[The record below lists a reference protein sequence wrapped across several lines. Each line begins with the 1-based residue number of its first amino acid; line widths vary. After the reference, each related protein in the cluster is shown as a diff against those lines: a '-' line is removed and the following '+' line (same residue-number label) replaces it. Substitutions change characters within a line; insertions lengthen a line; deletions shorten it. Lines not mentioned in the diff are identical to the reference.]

1 MFKIKYLKSYF
12 FIFLI
17 IFCLTYREFL
27 ETLKFFLFHKYN
39 FSMLPLDPYYNQV
52 LYYSSFINESIGWP
66 WNMRYIP
73 NYFNYLIFEILPCLK
88 VKEIPEFL
96 SINEYCAMWS
106 ISIANYLSTIFSAL
120 FMFFYSN
127 NFLKLKIEESV
138 LIVFVTIFYFSFLDR
153 FGIDRFSLFYLL
165 SIFYFGLNFKHMHLI
180 ISLTIIL
187 SIFVNEK
194 ITIFLFLYYVSQE
207 LASNKGLISLNLIKK
222 ILVSYKIIISGLM
235 ILYYIVTSLFL
246 NSEIVF
252 ATDVGIR
259 STNFNYLSFHSLSNT
274 LIPLILISMSYFYL
288 SKDKELLDKIR
299 VNKYNFYFILP
310 VFIIIGMLIGGP
322 GNTGRYLI
330 YFSPIGIL
338 LINKCLIT
346 LIYKLYN
353 KY

>member
-1 MFKIKYLKSYF
+1 MLKNKNLKFYLF
-12 FIFLI
+12 AILI

-39 FSMLPLDPYYNQV
+39 FSMLPLDPYYNQI
-52 LYYSSFINESIGWP
+52 LYYSNLINDNIGWP

-88 VKEIPEFL
+88 VREIPEFL
-96 SINEYCAMWS
+96 SNNEYCAMWS

-127 NFLKLKIEESV
+127 NFLKLKIEESI

-165 SIFYFGLNFKHMHLI
+165 LIFYFSLDFKHKYIL

-207 LASNKGLISLNLIKK
+207 LYLNKGIINFNLIKK
-222 ILVSYKIIISGLM
+222 ILLSYKIIISGLM
-235 ILYYIVTSLFL
+235 ILYYIITSLFL
-246 NSEIVF
+246 NSEFVF
-252 ATDVGIR
+252 DNNVGIKG
-259 STNFNYLSFHSLSNT
+259 TNFNYLSFHSLSNT
-274 LIPLILISMSYFYL
+274 LIPLLLISMSYFYL
-288 SKDKELLDKIR
+288 SNKKNLLNKIR

-310 VFIIIGMLIGGP
+310 IFIIIGILIGGP
-322 GNTGRYLI
+322 GNTGRYLV
-330 YFSPIGIL
+330 YFSPISIL
-338 LINKCLIT
+338 LINKCMIT
-346 LIYKLYN
+346 LIYNFYKKN
-353 KY
+353 